1 MNNCL
6 PTQLQ
11 RDHNDALSTLRDRN
25 GPFRDISYEI
35 RTKENR
41 SIFPLYLFCMRLCN
55 ESRKRFEA
63 VFFFKQEKG
72 QWRSK
77 ENRQFGYEGR
87 MSRSFF
93 IRNKSFASQH
103 WFASAM
109 SFSLFFDSTLA
120 TLFSP
125 PSPLPIRYRQNFCLT
140 AIRRMML
147 IRTFRLI
154 ARESIRGVISRT
166 PCAANDHCY
175 RRISYMNHCE
185 SRRMIFC
192 ESLLREPPD
201 E

>member
-11 RDHNDALSTLRDRN
+11 RNHNDALSTLRDRN

-41 SIFPLYLFCMRLCN
+41 SIFPLYLFCMKLCN
-55 ESRKRFEA
+55 ESRKR
-63 VFFFKQEKG
+63 FFFKQEKG

-87 MSRSFF
+87 MSQSLF

-103 WFASAM
+103 LFASAM

-120 TLFSP
+120 TLP
-125 PSPLPIRYRQNFCLT
+125 PLPIRYRQNFCLT

-154 ARESIRGVISRT
+154 ARESIRRVISRT
-166 PCAANDHCY
+166 LCAANDHCY